1 MNIKP
6 IERGITLFVF
16 IALVLLPAIEV
27 LTRLFGTTGVVAS
40 PVLVQHLTLWIGF
53 LGAIVAA
60 RRNRLLSLTSTPLF
74 SSEGKIDWFKF
85 MAKVTTIFIVMAL
98 AYGAW
103 ELVKVEKEF
112 PVHIAPFL
120 FRWVA
125 QLIMPVG
132 FLLVA
137 IHMVMNSY
145 ETWRDRGILLIGG
158 ILLTMTVWYVAPLQE
173 STLFMWVAIIAIL
186 FALVKGAPIFIGL
199 GGLAI
204 LFFWRDWTPLS
215 AIPAEAYRIVVSPT
229 LPTIPL
235 FTLAGYLLAE
245 SNASER
251 LVKLFR
257 AAFGWIPGGTPVVL
271 VLLCGFFTALTGG
284 SGVTILA
291 LGGLLMPL
299 LIKEGYS
306 KLFSLGLITVAG
318 SLGLLFPPS
327 LPLIIYGV
335 TAGVSVKAIFLAGI
349 VPGLIRISMIGGWA
363 VWQGKVQAVKRHSLK
378 WADIKSSL
386 WEAKWEAV
394 IPVFILFGI
403 FGGFTT
409 LVETAAMTAVYV
421 IIIEVFVH
429 KDLEWSNMKT
439 IILDCATLIG
449 GVLIILGVAMG
460 LTSYLVDAQIPLH
473 LLEWVKST
481 IESKILFLLMLNI
494 FLLAVG
500 CMMDIFSAIIIV
512 VPLITPLGAYFG
524 IDPVHLAIIFIAN
537 LELGF
542 LTPPVGINLFLSAYR
557 FDEDMPTI
565 YKSTLPFF
573 IVMLVS
579 VLAITYIPILSTWP
593 GN

>member
-53 LGAIVAA
+53 LGAMVAA

-235 FTLAGYLLAE
+235 FTLAGYILAE

-257 AAFGWIPGGTPVVL
+257 AAF
-271 VLLCGFFTALTGG
+271 
-284 SGVTILA
+284 
-291 LGGLLMPL
+291 
-299 LIKEGYS
+299 
-306 KLFSLGLITVAG
+306 
-318 SLGLLFPPS
+318 
-327 LPLIIYGV
+327 
-335 TAGVSVKAIFLAGI
+335 
-349 VPGLIRISMIGGWA
+349 
-363 VWQGKVQAVKRHSLK
+363 
-378 WADIKSSL
+378 
-386 WEAKWEAV
+386 
-394 IPVFILFGI
+394 
-403 FGGFTT
+403 
-409 LVETAAMTAVYV
+409 
-421 IIIEVFVH
+421 
-429 KDLEWSNMKT
+429 
-439 IILDCATLIG
+439 
-449 GVLIILGVAMG
+449 
-460 LTSYLVDAQIPLH
+460 
-473 LLEWVKST
+473 
-481 IESKILFLLMLNI
+481 
-494 FLLAVG
+494 
-500 CMMDIFSAIIIV
+500 
-512 VPLITPLGAYFG
+512 
-524 IDPVHLAIIFIAN
+524 
-537 LELGF
+537 
-542 LTPPVGINLFLSAYR
+542 
-557 FDEDMPTI
+557 
-565 YKSTLPFF
+565 
-573 IVMLVS
+573 
-579 VLAITYIPILSTWP
+579 
-593 GN
+593 